1 MQRAVFVYLPSM
13 QQKDRWKVLA
23 KQQGTSVSK
32 FVIEHV
38 ENSLQQADPAYKS
51 RGDLWNEVAVLREQL
66 DKALQTNRVLEIA
79 IERLEAEARRY
90 RAQPFLKDS
99 FTGIRQYQKELIAV
113 LRTAHRP
120 VESTELL
127 SRLGI
132 ALTEHEAVQAISKQL
147 EYLEDYGLVQSS
159 PKGWKWL
166 TE

>member
-13 QQKDRWKVLA
+13 QQKDRWKTLA

-51 RGDLWNEVAVLREQL
+51 RGDLWNEVSELREQL

-79 IERLEAEARRY
+79 IERLEAEVRRY
-90 RAQPFLKDS
+90 RAQPFLDDS
-99 FTGIRQYQKELIAV
+99 FTGIRRYQKELIEV
-113 LRTAHRP
+113 LRTARRP

-132 ALTEHEAVQAISKQL
+132 ELTEHEAVQAISKQL

-166 TE
+166 TK

>member
-13 QQKDRWKVLA
+13 QQKGRWKALA

-38 ENSLQQADPAYKS
+38 ENSLQQADPTYKS
-51 RGDLWNEVAVLREQL
+51 RGDLWNEVTTLREQL

-79 IERLEAEARRY
+79 IERLEAEVQRY
-90 RAQPFLKDS
+90 RAQPFLDDS
-99 FTGIRQYQKELIAV
+99 FTGIRQYQKALIAV
-113 LRTAHRP
+113 LRTARRP
-120 VESTELL
+120 VESTDLL

-132 ALTEHEAVQAISKQL
+132 ALTEQEAVQAISKQL